1 MTFLQKSLPR
11 RFSNTMVLSLASQI
25 DVPTSGPILVGGI
38 LQAICQGVI
47 FAQAARYWE
56 CPLNDTMR
64 MKTYVLTLVGLS
76 LLQTMHATYKLWY
89 ILIYFE
95 HWSTSPLVWAE
106 IFLNGLI
113 CAICETSLIRR
124 CWKVTKKNKWVT
136 PPLAFLLVTIFIAN
150 VYLSIVLG
158 LDSKHGRANDSP
170 LKVERSF
177 PAKFSFNYWIFGSLV
192 LDVAITSIL
201 MVWLWQSKTGLDNL
215 DQALDRIVA
224 VTWESAAVPSA
235 FQIIAVSL
243 YDSKSGESHHL
254 VLFFSLMTGKLYT
267 LAILRSLNSR
277 PELRGRMT
285 SDDVGRRSLSDWQW
299 GNDSE
304 NTVSR
309 RWSDMLSFSP
319 ALSPAT
325 TPRGQRLYILPE
337 TSSTVIGQ
345 NGNSPLASESAAN
358 QSNG

>member
-158 LDSKHGRANDSP
+158 LDSKHGRANDS
-170 LKVERSF
+170 V
-177 PAKFSFNYWIFGSLV
+177 
-192 LDVAITSIL
+192 
-201 MVWLWQSKTGLDNL
+201 SK
-215 DQALDRIVA
+215 R
-224 VTWESAAVPSA
+224 W
-235 FQIIAVSL
+235 VS
-243 YDSKSGESHHL
+243 
-254 VLFFSLMTGKLYT
+254 
-267 LAILRSLNSR
+267 
-277 PELRGRMT
+277 
-285 SDDVGRRSLSDWQW
+285 
-299 GNDSE
+299 
-304 NTVSR
+304 
-309 RWSDMLSFSP
+309 
-319 ALSPAT
+319 
-325 TPRGQRLYILPE
+325 
-337 TSSTVIGQ
+337 
-345 NGNSPLASESAAN
+345 
-358 QSNG
+358 